1 MSSNRTLKP
10 EQAIAAHTI
19 DRHVSVTAGPGAGKT
34 TVLVERYL
42 YILRQTKN
50 ISLDQIVAITFT
62 TRAANEM
69 RERLRT
75 KLDELLAASEP
86 EERRRLMRFKRTLD
100 GAIIT
105 TIHGFCS
112 HLLREYPVEAKL
124 DPQFVQLDAHRA
136 AMLLDAAVEETL
148 TDLINAGHE
157 PILRLTAGV
166 GRGKLAAM
174 LVDLYKAVR
183 GQGVVLEELEEQT
196 AANHACAE
204 DYASVLAELEA
215 NMAEF
220 LSLGRLT
227 PAAEKKRAAAAEQW
241 PELRRLIAEMPARE
255 NLSAYCR
262 AINDFRK
269 IRPTSSAVTK
279 MSNVAFDNLLWGEA
293 SKSGQYF
300 LGLLPQTCFDIYA
313 GEFALEVIKALR
325 AIDASY
331 EETKQQLGALDYD
344 DLQLRALRLLDEPG
358 VPERAARRYK
368 YFLVDE
374 FQDTNRLQRDLM
386 DRLAL
391 KNRRDANL
399 FIVGDRKQSIYGFRG
414 ANVDVFREMSE
425 ALERVGGMPQP
436 LHLNF
441 RSQPPLINFF
451 NLLFARLF
459 EAGDVH
465 PDHLGQL
472 GFVEHEHSIAEREG
486 SDEAPLVELLV
497 DTVSTDL
504 KLQQS
509 SRERDA
515 AQLTARIISLVGS
528 GPSSNEPPGGKD
540 SGGSETFARKFQY
553 RDIALLFRAMTN
565 VPEYETAFRRANI
578 PYQTVSGKGF
588 YGRQEIMDII
598 QMLRFLDNS
607 TDELALAAVLRSPL
621 CGVSDNALLALRLAP
636 AVGDTRNE
644 PRLSSHP
651 RKLLTAVFNHSE
663 IDFVADDDRAALD
676 RASNFLTSLL
686 SRRNRCG
693 IYDLLRFAVD
703 TSEYATVVAASFDGA
718 QRLANLQKLFTLAE
732 RFERSGTYLIRDFV
746 QYVHDFEAM
755 GSRESEGQLDDSA
768 DAVTL
773 MTIHQ
778 AKGLEFP
785 VVIIPDLHR
794 TLGGR
799 DQWFLLDRHMG
810 LTMRVPNGRGE
821 QVAGRSFKN
830 FSERAKQREHFESMR
845 LMYVAATRAKDRLI
859 FSGATEGLEKLS
871 GGRDT
876 WLKWIWHALELAERA
891 APGAID
897 LGSDA
902 HLQLTV
908 DLVDSASGARS
919 LQPPATEIA
928 FEDEAALIDEPARA
942 FPLLHPVAPELEHA
956 VHRFSVTS
964 LVNYQRCPRQYYFD
978 RLLHLPTSDEMSR
991 WNEAE
996 APETPGSLTATMK
1009 GSVIHR
1015 FCEIYRQGD
1024 DPAEMLRVSFRD
1036 LEQKRPAD
1044 FAERLREID
1053 REKAVKELLPLAEN
1067 YVASSVFAR
1076 VEAVRQ
1082 GSTEVFDRVPFDRA
1096 GLWSELSFR
1105 IRRPRGIL
1113 TGTIDKLLVSATDD
1127 GFDLEIIDFK
1137 TNRLRAAR
1145 KKSKAVSTVSANDPA
1160 MDLFGGGADEDEE
1173 AALLEEVRAA
1183 AGAYQLQ
1190 MQAYALAV
1198 RELVPEIAAT
1208 GNIKVTIHF
1217 LESNSEFS
1225 LSEELL
1231 GVEECERALDAAIDE
1246 LISADGPRGF
1256 PVRPAQHCRA
1266 CSFRPHCPAGLEWVA
1281 LN

>member
-42 YILRQTKN
+42 HILRQTKN

-75 KLDELLAASEP
+75 KLDELLAAAEP

-100 GAIIT
+100 GAMIT

-174 LVDLYKAVR
+174 LVELYKSVR

-204 DYASVLAELEA
+204 DYASVLEELDA

-220 LSLGRLT
+220 LSLSRLT

-241 PELRRLIAEMPARE
+241 PELKRLIAEIPTRE
-255 NLSAYCR
+255 NISAYCR

-279 MSNVAFDNLLWGEA
+279 MANVAFDNLLWGES

-325 AIDASY
+325 AIDESY

-391 KNRRDANL
+391 KDRRDANL

-497 DTVSTDL
+497 DTISSEA

-528 GPSSNEPPGGKD
+528 GQSPVQPAE
-540 SGGSETFARKFQY
+540 ETERKFQY

-588 YGRQEIMDII
+588 YGRQEIMDVI
-598 QMLRFLDNS
+598 QLLRFLDNS

-636 AVGDTRNE
+636 AVGETRDAN
-644 PRLSSHP
+644 RLLSHP

-663 IDFVADDDRAALD
+663 IDFVAGDDRAALD
-676 RASNFLTSLL
+676 RASNFLTGLL
-686 SRRNRCG
+686 ARRNRCG

-703 TSEYATVVAASFDGA
+703 TSEYATVIAASFDGA

-732 RFERSGTYLIRDFV
+732 RFERSGTHLIRDFV

-810 LTMRVPNGRGE
+810 LTLRVPNGRGE

-845 LMYVAATRAKDRLI
+845 LMYVAATRARDRLI
-859 FSGATEGLEKLS
+859 FSGAAESLEKLS
-871 GGRDT
+871 AGRDS
-876 WLKWIWHALELAERA
+876 WLKWIWHALELADRA
-891 APGAID
+891 GSGTID

-902 HLQLTV
+902 HMQLTV
-908 DLVDSASGARS
+908 DLIDSASGAQS
-919 LQPPATEIA
+919 LQPAAREIA
-928 FEDEAALIDEPARA
+928 FEDEAALIDAPASA
-942 FPLLHPVAPELEHA
+942 FPLLHPVAPDLEQS
-956 VHRFSVTS
+956 VNRFSVTS

-978 RLLHLPTSDEMSR
+978 RLLHLPTSDEMAR

-996 APETPGSLTATMK
+996 SPETPGSLTATMK

-1036 LEQKRPAD
+1036 LEQRRPAD

-1067 YVASSVFAR
+1067 YVTSSVFAR
-1076 VEAVRQ
+1076 VEAVRK

-1113 TGTIDKLLVSATDD
+1113 TGTIDKLLVSVTEN
-1127 GFDLEIIDFK
+1127 GFNLEIIDFK
-1137 TNRLRAAR
+1137 TNRLRAWR
-1145 KKSKAVSTVSANDPA
+1145 KKLKTASSSSAKDPA
-1160 MDLFGGGADEDEE
+1160 MDLFGGSSDEDEQT
-1173 AALLEEVRAA
+1173 ALLEEVRAA

-1198 RELVPEIAAT
+1198 RELAPEIAAS

-1217 LESNSEFS
+1217 LESNSEFT

-1231 GVEECERALDAAIDE
+1231 GIDECKRALDAAIDE
-1246 LISADGPRGF
+1246 LIIAVGPQGF

-1281 LN
+1281 IGAQAARLQ